1 MYDKQVRRRRAVLF
15 ALVVCCLVLLTAYF
29 GESSG
34 GPLRSVQTGAMEVVA
49 PVQEGANRALKP
61 FRDLFG
67 WFGDTWD
74 AKDERDKLEAER
86 DQLRQ
91 EVARLKLMENENAE
105 LRDLV
110 DYARGSGLDAYDPV
124 TARVYSRSNSSWY
137 STIEINKGSSDGV
150 QVNQPVI
157 NGKGLVGKVKT
168 VSDGNAVVMLLS
180 DSEFGA
186 AALAVEADQPGS
198 ILPVTGSPGDLL
210 LDLVP
215 SAKEVRRGDRIVT
228 AGTVSDR
235 LPSPFPEGILIGTVK
250 RIDGEGELDR
260 TIHVEPAADL
270 RSLDFVQLTTVSQ
283 IAVFGVPAD
292 LSPLLVA
299 AVGLLCGSI
308 AGASFGFGIG
318 LFMDTLLAQ
327 TLGLSSL
334 VLVGTGYA
342 AGRLR
347 ELRDPA
353 HALIPVAVG
362 AAATAVAAV
371 GFTILQL
378 LLGVDAP
385 VSVMLIRQILLV
397 IVLNTLIAMPVYLAC
412 RRVLAPFLPDDPRRR
427 RRRAYTTGGL
437 SPLSRA

>member
-1 MYDKQVRRRRAVLF
+1 VRRRRAVLF

-91 EVARLKLMENENAE
+91 EVARLQLMENENAE

-110 DYARGSGLDAYDPV
+110 DYARESGLDAYDPV

-150 QVNQPVI
+150 QINQPVI

-180 DSEFGA
+180 DAEFGA
-186 AALAVEADQPGS
+186 AALAAEADQPGS

-215 SAKEVRRGDRIVT
+215 NAKEIRKGDRIVT

-250 RIDGEGELDR
+250 RIEGEGELDR

-270 RSLDFVQLTTVSQ
+270 RSLDFVQVLTKPTS
-283 IAVFGVPAD
+283 D
-292 LSPLLVA
+292 LR
-299 AVGLLCGSI
+299 
-308 AGASFGFGIG
+308 AS
-318 LFMDTLLAQ
+318 T
-327 TLGLSSL
+327 
-334 VLVGTGYA
+334 GT
-342 AGRLR
+342 
-347 ELRDPA
+347 P
-353 HALIPVAVG
+353 
-362 AAATAVAAV
+362 
-371 GFTILQL
+371 
-378 LLGVDAP
+378 
-385 VSVMLIRQILLV
+385 
-397 IVLNTLIAMPVYLAC
+397 
-412 RRVLAPFLPDDPRRR
+412 
-427 RRRAYTTGGL
+427 
-437 SPLSRA
+437 

>member
-67 WFGDTWD
+67 WFGDTVD
-74 AKDERDKLEAER
+74 AKGERDKLEAER

-91 EVARLKLMENENAE
+91 DVARLQVAKNENDE

-110 DYARGSGLDAYDPV
+110 DYGRGSGIDAYDPV

-150 QVNQPVI
+150 EVNQPVI

-180 DSEFGA
+180 DSEFGVS
-186 AALAVEADQPGS
+186 ALAAQADQPGS
-198 ILPVTGSPGDLL
+198 IMPVAGSPGDLL

-215 SAKEVRRGDRIVT
+215 EAKQVRTGDRIVT

-250 RIDGEGELDR
+250 RVDGEGELDR
-260 TIHVEPAADL
+260 TIHVAPAADL
-270 RSLDFVQLTTVSQ
+270 RSLDFVQVLTKPTS
-283 IAVFGVPAD
+283 D
-292 LSPLLVA
+292 LR
-299 AVGLLCGSI
+299 
-308 AGASFGFGIG
+308 AS
-318 LFMDTLLAQ
+318 
-327 TLGLSSL
+327 S
-334 VLVGTGYA
+334 GT
-342 AGRLR
+342 
-347 ELRDPA
+347 P
-353 HALIPVAVG
+353 
-362 AAATAVAAV
+362 
-371 GFTILQL
+371 
-378 LLGVDAP
+378 
-385 VSVMLIRQILLV
+385 
-397 IVLNTLIAMPVYLAC
+397 
-412 RRVLAPFLPDDPRRR
+412 
-427 RRRAYTTGGL
+427 
-437 SPLSRA
+437 